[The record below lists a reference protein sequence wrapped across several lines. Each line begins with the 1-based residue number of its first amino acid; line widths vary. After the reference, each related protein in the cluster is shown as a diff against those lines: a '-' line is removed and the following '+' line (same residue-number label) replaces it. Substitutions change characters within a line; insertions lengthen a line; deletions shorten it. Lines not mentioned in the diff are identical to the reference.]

1 MQQFT
6 YLKGSKGSSP
16 IFCQRRRP
24 RSLGKHAG
32 ATHALCSLL
41 LIGTRST

>member
-6 YLKGSKGSSP
+6 YLKGGEELT
-16 IFCQRRRP
+16 IFLPEADTEIIGEARW
-24 RSLGKHAG
+24 